1 MSSARTA
8 RASRPKS
15 TTRGGDRGRWRLR
28 ERAERRFSSA
38 SSRDRDRALV
48 EHVREV
54 DDASRRSHDARVGVY
69 ARERVLHL
77 LEVGV
82 GDEVRLVE
90 DEGVREGDLQRRLF
104 VLAELSVDVGGVDER
119 DDGVEDGAVVVEEFV
134 VDPEFLRDG
143 TGIGEAGGLEED
155 EVELAPG
162 RRAALE
168 QVVDG
173 LDEAA
178 FDGAAHAAVVHLH
191 PSSTAASP
199 SGLSCTSIF
208 STPSSAPNSFRM
220 TATR

>member
-1 MSSARTA
+1 M
-8 RASRPKS
+8 
-15 TTRGGDRGRWRLR
+15 
-28 ERAERRFSSA
+28 
-38 SSRDRDRALV
+38 
-48 EHVREV
+48 
-54 DDASRRSHDARVGVY
+54 
-69 ARERVLHL
+69 
-77 LEVGV
+77 
-82 GDEVRLVE
+82 
-90 DEGVREGDLQRRLF
+90 
-104 VLAELSVDVGGVDER
+104 DVGGVDER

-191 PSSTAASP
+191 PFLHRGVAV
-199 SGLSCTSIF
+199 GLVLHEHLLHAELGAELVQDDRDAVAVVGVQHVVHERRLAGAEHAGHDRDSRRCHRDRGRRRGRRRRRH
-208 STPSSAPNSFRM
+208 N
-220 TATR
+220 